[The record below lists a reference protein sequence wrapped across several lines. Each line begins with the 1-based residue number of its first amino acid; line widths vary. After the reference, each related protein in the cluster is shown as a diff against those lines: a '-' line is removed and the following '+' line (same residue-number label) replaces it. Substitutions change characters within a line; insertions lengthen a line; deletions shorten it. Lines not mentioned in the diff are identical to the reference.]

1 MSSEENGCVRFP
13 VPSTWFKLIQGI
25 DGVELII
32 IIIGTFGQAV
42 AGEAHAVNI
51 FAVIIL
57 WSFIVSPEYTSL
69 GDNDDESA

>member
-1 MSSEENGCVRFP
+1 MA
-13 VPSTWFKLIQGI
+13 KLTEDGVIDT

-32 IIIGTFGQAV
+32 IIIGTFGQAL

-57 WSFIVSPEYTSL
+57 WRFVVSTRSFKQHKLDLNMPPGLRRWE
-69 GDNDDESA
+69 